1 VVKINNKTAVAFG
14 IFFAIIS
21 IIRIFSTGLDIFYI
35 FWFIASIYIIL
46 GGIFEPNRG
55 ILFILLGFS
64 MLIVGFI
71 WIITQNLAL
80 SHPDVVF
87 IIIIPIISLVVG
99 IGLLIG
105 IIPEKW
111 MVME

>member
-1 VVKINNKTAVAFG
+1 
-14 IFFAIIS
+14 
-21 IIRIFSTGLDIFYI
+21 
-35 FWFIASIYIIL
+35 
-46 GGIFEPNRG
+46 
-55 ILFILLGFS
+55 